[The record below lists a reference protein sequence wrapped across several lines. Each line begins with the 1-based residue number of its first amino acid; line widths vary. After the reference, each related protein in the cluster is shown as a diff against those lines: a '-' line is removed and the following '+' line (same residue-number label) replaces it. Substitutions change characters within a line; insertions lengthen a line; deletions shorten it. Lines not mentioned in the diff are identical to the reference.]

1 MRDKL
6 SAVSTAML
14 TLCAVTLTVLT
25 VRREFFTEP
34 PAPGAPRASTVSE
47 WKSYARSGQRLGPA
61 NAPVTIVEFSDF
73 QCPACRAAA
82 ETLRKVRQRYPQQV
96 AVLYRHAPI
105 PSHEHAAD
113 AARASQCAG
122 EQGRFEAYHDALF
135 AHQKSIGQ
143 ISWTAFADTA
153 GVANGDAFASCMSG
167 GGTTAVVEDDQS
179 AARRLGVSAT
189 PTLLINE
196 QLIVG
201 SPSEEELV
209 SMIEKSL
216 RGARRAR

>member
-1 MRDKL
+1 
-6 SAVSTAML
+6 
-14 TLCAVTLTVLT
+14 
-25 VRREFFTEP
+25 
-34 PAPGAPRASTVSE
+34 
-47 WKSYARSGQRLGPA
+47 
-61 NAPVTIVEFSDF
+61 VEFSDF

-82 ETLRKVRQRYPQQV
+82 ETLRRVRQRYPQQV

-153 GVANGDAFASCMSG
+153 GVADGNAFASCVNG
-167 GGTTAVVEDDQS
+167 GGTGAAVEDDRS
-179 AARRLGVSAT
+179 EARRLGVSAT

-201 SPSEEELV
+201 APSEEEIV